1 MKIAIGS
8 DHAGI
13 ELKETIK
20 NLLIKEYNHFDV
32 GIYSKEQDNF
42 INNAPFVDY
51 PDISDQVTNL
61 VIQQPEGYDYGILIC
76 GTGQGMA
83 MSANKKQE
91 IRAGLCTSV
100 KLAKL
105 ARQHNNCNILCL
117 GGRTT
122 GHGVAIDIVDAFLH
136 TKFEGGRHLKRINKF
151 SKTS

>member
-32 GIYSKEQDNF
+32 GIYSKNQV
-42 INNAPFVDY
+42 ADY

-61 VIQQPEGYDYGILIC
+61 VIHEGYDYGILIC